1 MTYNS
6 CHFDLR
12 NGPFRIAKRPVLDA
26 ETDRFASQND
36 MYLNTVKI
44 IRMLGIDGWI
54 TGKRFYPSAFVG
66 LEWGILN
73 GEQLRKSFRC
83 QQVGHQI

>member
-26 ETDRFASQND
+26 ETARFASPND

-44 IRMLGIDGWI
+44 IRMSGIDGWI